1 MSIEESSGTAEAA
14 VKVAK
19 SAREGIRLT
28 IRTMAVNIVLATVK
42 IVAGALG
49 RSHVLIADGVESVTD
64 VVSGIAV
71 IGGLRIAAIP
81 PDKEHPYGHGKAES
95 LAALVVSLGL
105 VITAAAIAVQ
115 SIREVLGNPHEAP
128 AVFTLYV
135 LVGAIIV
142 KEVMFRLLHRK
153 GQSIGSQAVK
163 SDAWH
168 HRADALTSIAAFVGI
183 SVALIGGPGYEP
195 ADGWAALAACLV
207 IAFNGVRLFRSALD
221 EMMDRAP
228 PPEIEAKIRR
238 IAGSIPDVVAIEK
251 CRVRRSGLSLY
262 VDIHVEVDGDLTV
275 RRGHRIAHDVKQAL
289 QDASLSIV
297 DATVHIEPAAG

>member
-1 MSIEESSGTAEAA
+1 VSNEESSGTAEVAA
-14 VKVAK
+14 KIAE

-28 IRTMAVNIVLATVK
+28 TRTMLVNVVLATAK
-42 IVAGALG
+42 ILAGALG

-64 VVSGIAV
+64 VVSEIAV

-95 LAALVVSLGL
+95 LAALVVSLGI
-105 VITAAAIAVQ
+105 VVTAVGIAVQ
-115 SIREVLGNPHEAP
+115 SVREVLGNPHEPP

-135 LVGAIIV
+135 LIGAIV
-142 KEVMFRLLHRK
+142 AKEVMFRLLQRT
-153 GQSIGSQAVK
+153 GRSIGSQAVK
-163 SDAWH
+163 SEAWH

-183 SVALIGGPGYEP
+183 SIALIGGPGYES

-207 IAFNGVRLFRSALD
+207 IAYNGVRLFRSALD

-228 PPEIEAKIRR
+228 PPEIEAKIRS
-238 IAGSIPDVVAIEK
+238 IAGSIPGVVAIEK

-262 VDIHVEVDGDLTV
+262 VDIHVEVDGNLTV
-275 RRGHRIAHDVKQAL
+275 RRGHEIAHEVKHAL
-289 QDASLSIV
+289 QDAGLSIV
-297 DATVHIEPAAG
+297 DATVHIEPAAA